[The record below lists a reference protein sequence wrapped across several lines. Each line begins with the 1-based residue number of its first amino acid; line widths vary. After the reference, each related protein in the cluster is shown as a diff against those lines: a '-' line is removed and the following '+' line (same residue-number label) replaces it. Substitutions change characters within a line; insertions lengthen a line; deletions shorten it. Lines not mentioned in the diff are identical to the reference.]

1 MLRISTDALT
11 FDDVLLLPAYSEIL
25 PSDVCLKSKLTKR
38 IGLNIPVVSSAMD
51 TVTEAR
57 LAVSMAQEGGLGI
70 VHKNLSVE
78 DQAREVRLVKKF
90 ESGMVINPLTI
101 NPENTLEDALTIKNL
116 NNISGILFE
125 YL

>member
-57 LAVSMAQEGGLGI
+57 LAVSMAQEAA
-70 VHKNLSVE
+70 S
-78 DQAREVRLVKKF
+78 A
-90 ESGMVINPLTI
+90 SS
-101 NPENTLEDALTIKNL
+101 
-116 NNISGILFE
+116 ISI
-125 YL
+125 YR